1 MASITARQ
9 NHEYYLASIFLMFNN
24 YKWLGAA
31 VLTARVWHNTSRK
44 IYLKLQCLCQES
56 QYPKPNDKT
65 VGTNLQK
72 HMYSLKY

>member
-1 MASITARQ
+1 
-9 NHEYYLASIFLMFNN
+9 MFNN

-31 VLTARVWHNTSRK
+31 VLTARVWHNTSWK

-56 QYPKPNDKT
+56 QYPKPNDKI